1 MRRIALVVALA
12 LGTAGQARADTIEFE
27 VTPKVFATSRDK
39 PTLTLHNVED
49 CDDVVVKL
57 TREDGKPYS
66 FRTGRIAAGTFKK
79 FPIEVP
85 PGREYKFTGT
95 IERRSG
101 KTVESLEVKFVAEIV
116 VPAKLAV
123 DQSKVD
129 LKARTLELS
138 STRKTS
144 KVEVEVTG
152 DMGQEMGK
160 GTTSF
165 DAAAP
170 GSPLKVSWEQGD
182 GTVMKIALRVWDTDN
197 FYEGIELFPW
207 HIYIPHEEVNFA
219 TGSFKIEPKE
229 EPKLEK
235 SLDEVKE
242 AVDKYG
248 KFADIK
254 LFIAGHT
261 DTVGPADSNR
271 TLSLNR
277 ARSISEYFRRHGL
290 RVPIMYDGFG
300 EDALKVPTPDETD
313 EIQNRRA
320 EYIVA
325 IEPPPIQA
333 ARPANWKP
341 LR

>member
-123 DQSKVD
+123 DQGHGP
-129 LKARTLELS
+129 
-138 STRKTS
+138 
-144 KVEVEVTG
+144 G
-152 DMGQEMGK
+152 DG
-160 GTTSF
+160 
-165 DAAAP
+165 
-170 GSPLKVSWEQGD
+170 QGD
-182 GTVMKIALRVWDTDN
+182 DELRRGSAGLAA
-197 FYEGIELFPW
+197 EGEL
-207 HIYIPHEEVNFA
+207 
-219 TGSFKIEPKE
+219 G
-229 EPKLEK
+229 
-235 SLDEVKE
+235 
-242 AVDKYG
+242 
-248 KFADIK
+248 
-254 LFIAGHT
+254 AG
-261 DTVGPADSNR
+261 
-271 TLSLNR
+271 
-277 ARSISEYFRRHGL
+277 RRHG
-290 RVPIMYDGFG
+290 D
-300 EDALKVPTPDETD
+300 ED
-313 EIQNRRA
+313 RA
-320 EYIVA
+320 EGVGHR
-325 IEPPPIQA
+325 Q
-333 ARPANWKP
+333 
-341 LR
+341 LL